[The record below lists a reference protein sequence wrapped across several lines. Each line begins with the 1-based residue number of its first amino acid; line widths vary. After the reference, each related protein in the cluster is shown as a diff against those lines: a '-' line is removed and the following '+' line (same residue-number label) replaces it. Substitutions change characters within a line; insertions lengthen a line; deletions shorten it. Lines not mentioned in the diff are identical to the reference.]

1 MDHTGWMDFIGLE
14 KIYMIH
20 LGVEFPPQLSKGCRH
35 PAAPASDPS
44 SALHPEAAGASAQE
58 AGSLTV
64 DSPAPQLCGE
74 LAKKEL
80 WVTSLLWSGCHGNKL
95 SLISSVVTMAIF

>member
-1 MDHTGWMDFIGLE
+1 MRELIGLK

-20 LGVEFPPQLSKGCRH
+20 LGVEFPPQHSKGCR
-35 PAAPASDPS
+35 PLAAPASDLS
-44 SALHPEAAGASAQE
+44 WALHPEAAGAGAQE
-58 AGSLTV
+58 AGSPTV

-80 WVTSLLWSGCHGNKL
+80 WVTSLLWSSCHGNKL